1 MCQRRESIADGRMWS
16 FAWPAEALRGIIPAG
31 PVWNLKKRTMMGLT
45 IDHYELEVALRRCG
59 STWNAGQAHGLLCSR
74 LALAG
79 ADGASRWLLQVLA
92 DTDPD
97 NALRT
102 ECEALLD
109 ALCTATWQQLA
120 ERQSDFML
128 LLPDE
133 DDSVQVRAEA
143 MGQWCEGFLH
153 GLVSETHGDELRERL
168 AGEPLSDIIKDMLE
182 ITRGAAGDEA
192 DEDEDDDALSE
203 VVEYLRVAA
212 QLTYEELAEFRG
224 PASTAPRNESAT
236 LH

>member
-1 MCQRRESIADGRMWS
+1 MD
-16 FAWPAEALRGIIPAG
+16 
-31 PVWNLKKRTMMGLT
+31 LT
-45 IDHYELEVALRRCG
+45 IDHNELDAALRRCG

-79 ADGASRWLLQVLA
+79 ADGASRWLAQVLA

-97 NALRT
+97 NSLRT

-109 ALCTATWQQLA
+109 ALCTATWRQLA
-120 ERQSDFML
+120 ERQSEFML
-128 LLPDE
+128 LLPDD

-153 GLVSETHGDELRERL
+153 GLVSETHGDQLRERL

-182 ITRGAAGDEA
+182 ITRGAAGDE
-192 DEDEDDDALSE
+192 DDDDNAFSE
-203 VVEYLRVAA
+203 LVEYLRVAA

>member
-1 MCQRRESIADGRMWS
+1 MTELM
-16 FAWPAEALRGIIPAG
+16 
-31 PVWNLKKRTMMGLT
+31 
-45 IDHYELEVALRRCG
+45 IDHNELDAALRRCG
-59 STWNAGQAHGLLCSR
+59 STWNAGQTHGLLCSR

-79 ADGASRWLLQVLA
+79 ADGASRWLTQVLA

-102 ECEALLD
+102 ECEAMLE

-120 ERQSDFML
+120 ERQSEFML
-128 LLPDE
+128 LLPD
-133 DDSVQVRAEA
+133 DGDSTQVRAEA

-153 GLVSETHGDELRERL
+153 GLVSETHGDKLRERL
-168 AGEPLSDIIKDMLE
+168 ATDPLSDIIKDMLE
-182 ITRGAAGDEA
+182 ITRATVDDET
-192 DEDEDDDALSE
+192 DKDGNDNDFSE
-203 VVEYLRVAA
+203 LVEYLRVAA

-224 PASTAPRNESAT
+224 AVSLPPQNESAT